1 MDELTLSEA
10 ARELGISRQRLAV
23 IASQGRLGRQVA
35 GHYWIFTRAE
45 VEAFRPQIQGKAG
58 RPKSEIE
65 ATMKHEA
72 PGLASAY

>member
-1 MDELTLSEA
+1 MEDLTLSEA

-23 IASQGRLGRQVA
+23 IASEGRLGRQVA

-45 VEAFRPQIQGKAG
+45 VEAFRPNIQGKAG

-65 ATMKHEA
+65 VTMENRTPA
-72 PGLASAY
+72 LASA